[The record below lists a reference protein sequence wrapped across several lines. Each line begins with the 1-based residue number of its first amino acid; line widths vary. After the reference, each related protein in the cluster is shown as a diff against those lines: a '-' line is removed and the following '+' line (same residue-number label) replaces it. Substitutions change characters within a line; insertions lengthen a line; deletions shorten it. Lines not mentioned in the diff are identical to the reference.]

1 MYISQW
7 FTMKS
12 NTVTIGDSLG
22 NYTFYIAPAFFT
34 HNKDREFGTV
44 ITVSNRLII
53 IVDDVI
59 KKAHVYFIPKIRIDR
74 YGNNR
79 VYINI

>member
-22 NYTFYIAPAFFT
+22 NYTFYSAPAFFT
-34 HNKDREFGTV
+34 HNKDREFGSV
-44 ITVSNRLII
+44 ITESDRLII
-53 IVDDVI
+53 IDDVI
-59 KKAHVYFIPKIRIDR
+59 KKAHVYFILKLW
-74 YGNNR
+74 
-79 VYINI
+79 